1 MCCVFHSGGFEIYCL
16 YDRLSVD
23 GRPNHLQL
31 DYAGKTS
38 QEGDRS
44 KNTLIK
50 SSFLLVSKIIASW

>member
-16 YDRLSVD
+16 YDRLSVG

-44 KNTLIK
+44 KDTLR
-50 SSFLLVSKIIASW
+50 SSRRFF